1 MKIPTPEERAKA
13 LLRIEKQTSRE
24 VAKCFSDLVDR
35 VTAKVGAFPP
45 GVLPLFAEGLVDVR
59 SNPAFAHMLD
69 SELTRFAGE
78 LEEANERGVTRAWTL
93 SDHYGDIDTRGYL
106 KRTGAT
112 TLLSRYTL
120 GTKEAQTAH
129 RAEAVRAFLDRRDRK
144 GFTISGRVWRTA
156 EQAMQHIETSLSE
169 GLAEGRSAA
178 ELSRTIRQDLRE
190 PDRLFRRVRD
200 KNGNL
205 QLSKSARA
213 YHPGT
218 GVYRSSYKN
227 ALRLTRTE
235 INVSYAEADFER
247 WQRLDFVIGYEV
259 RLSNNH
265 TCNGHPFTDICDELA
280 GKYPKWF
287 KFTKWHPQCR
297 CVCLAIFDDD
307 PGAGE
312 VRDVPANFK
321 QWVTDNQPRL
331 DRSIKKGT
339 APYWVRD
346 NFSKQGKLTGAGRK
360 PATPRTAGGGSK
372 PPKPP
377 VATTTAPA
385 DPDEDRRRRTLER
398 AKARHEAR
406 TPEEVQE
413 IHKAWSERRAVY
425 HYGENVL
432 KTMGGISDI
441 DTSSLSKALRGGN
454 QQAVLLEGRKLV
466 AQGKQITGLKGI
478 PAPLQV
484 AREYSAEEAKQV
496 NDAVL
501 GKLKTFKGLPEE
513 TLLKK
518 LQFEA
523 EWVEKHKKYST
534 WKVAKD
540 AYEWHA
546 KRVEETIYWK
556 SKTSTLEALKAF
568 ETKSK
573 AYKTDL
579 KILSE
584 AIHSSNKTEAE
595 QAIARLEKKRS
606 NLLAKRA
613 KNVKTDFPPS
623 SYTQERKNNAVWD
636 KGNGQLADDTL
647 FNNASQAWTKASGSE
662 KNAIYGYTES
672 YCHINEPLQGRTYV
686 GRQTR
691 EAFENDV
698 NAITSYID
706 RVTLPRDMWF
716 QRGEDSFRAIESRLR
731 FAGET
736 VPDNLEGLV
745 GKVMQE
751 GGFMST
757 ASRKGS
763 GFQKPVIVNI
773 YAPKGTKATYVEP
786 FSRYGHGAKNNW
798 DGKERFSEFGNEQE
812 TLFQRGTKMRI
823 TKVEQ
828 SYGTIYID
836 CEVIGQET
844 KPLSYIKDKNIGY

>member
-35 VTAKVGAFPP
+35 VTEMVGSFPP
-45 GVLPLFAEGLVDVR
+45 GTMLHTPEGTVDIR
-59 SNPAFAHMLD
+59 SNPAFARLLD
-69 SELTRFAGE
+69 KELTKFSHE
-78 LEEANERGVTRAWTL
+78 LDEANERGVTRAWTL
-93 SDHYGDIDTRGYL
+93 SDYYGDIDIRGYL
-106 KRTGAT
+106 KRMGAT

-120 GTKEAQTAH
+120 GSKEAQTAH
-129 RAEAVRAFLDRRDRK
+129 RAEAMRAFLDRRDRK

-190 PDRLFRRVRD
+190 PDKLFRRVRD
-200 KNGNL
+200 KNGIL
-205 QLSKSARA
+205 QLSKSAKA
-213 YHPGT
+213 YHPGA

-247 WQRLDFVIGYEV
+247 WQRLDFVVGYEV

-406 TPEEVQE
+406 TPEEVQK

-425 HYGENVL
+425 HYGENML

-441 DTSSLSKALRGGN
+441 STKALETALRGGDPKK
-454 QQAVLLEGRKLV
+454 VLSEARALYKK
-466 AQGKQITGLKGI
+466 GKEITTLKGL
-478 PAPLQV
+478 PHPLQV
-484 AREYSAEEAKQV
+484 AKEFSAKDAKTV

-501 GKLKTFKGLPEE
+501 KQLQTFKGLPTEGM
-513 TLLKK
+513 LLDLKEYYVFWIQKPKYGK
-518 LQFEA
+518 LEAVARNAFEWHYKRLEA
-523 EWVEKHKKYST
+523 EAYWTPKKKILEELSSINISSNTY
-534 WKVAKD
+534 KKQLMALKD
-540 AYEWHA
+540 AITSQD
-546 KRVEETIYWK
+546 RETAESLIEQLE
-556 SKTSTLEALKAF
+556 KTSSEKIVENYSKIKPNFGA
-568 ETKSK
+568 ESYTKERK
-573 AYKTDL
+573 DN
-579 KILSE
+579 
-584 AIHSSNKTEAE
+584 AIWCQSADESMNHLFQQSTRIFNTTTEAE
-595 QAIARLEKKRS
+595 QEAMFA
-606 NLLAKRA
+606 
-613 KNVKTDFPPS
+613 
-623 SYTQERKNNAVWD
+623 YT
-636 KGNGQLADDTL
+636 KG
-647 FNNASQAWTKASGSE
+647 SG
-662 KNAIYGYTES
+662 
-672 YCHINEPLQGRTYV
+672 HINRPLSGYDRSWNNFKGIGKV
-686 GRQTR
+686 PLDN
-691 EAFENDV
+691 EDV
-698 NAITSYID
+698 NTPRQIKDLTNLIQRSPMLDDIWVERGVDSDGLKGFLGVDSLSESSLKSMIGKTVEEPAFTSC
-706 RVTLPRDMWF
+706 
-716 QRGEDSFRAIESRLR
+716 GA
-731 FAGET
+731 A
-736 VPDNLEGLV
+736 
-745 GKVMQE
+745 
-751 GGFMST
+751 
-757 ASRKGS
+757 KGS
-763 GFQKPVIVNI
+763 GFNGNVLNI
-773 YAPKGTKATYVEP
+773 YCPKGTRMYYFDGRSAYATE
-786 FSRYGHGAKNNW
+786 
-798 DGKERFSEFGNEQE
+798 NEI
-812 TLFQRGTKMRI
+812 LIQRGTKFRI
-823 TKVEQ
+823 TKVETD
-828 SYGTIYID
+828 GGKFFID
-836 CEVIGQET
+836 LEVVGQ
-844 KPLSYIKDKNIGY
+844 I

>member
-13 LLRIEKQTSRE
+13 LLRVEKQTSRE

-59 SNPAFAHMLD
+59 SNPAFARMLD
-69 SELTRFAGE
+69 NELTRFAGE

-112 TLLSRYTL
+112 ALLSRYTI

-129 RAEAVRAFLDRRDRK
+129 RAEAVRTFLDRRDRK

-205 QLSKSARA
+205 QLSKPARA
-213 YHPGT
+213 YHPGQ

-312 VRDVPANFK
+312 VRDVPDNFK

-331 DRSIKKGT
+331 DRSIRKGT

-360 PATPRTAGGGSK
+360 PPKPGTSGGGRK

-377 VATTTAPA
+377 HDTPPPAPDGDHIEEGRRRFEA
-385 DPDEDRRRRTLER
+385 YDPDQWERRHFYEDTGGYVVRDWRRVESGKASNNER
-398 AKARHEAR
+398 KKLIKETRMSDTFAKSGHWVEMVNEVSGVS
-406 TPEEVQE
+406 TPDVTIDGITADLKSTKSWGNIGKYANDA
-413 IHKAWSERRAVY
+413 IHKKKAQM
-425 HYGENVL
+425 VL
-432 KTMGGISDI
+432 FEFETF
-441 DTSSLSKALRGGN
+441 SSRHIGKIKEL
-454 QQAVLLEGRKLV
+454 QA
-466 AQGKQITGLKGI
+466 KGI
-478 PAPLQV
+478 HGM
-484 AREYSAEEAKQV
+484 Y
-496 NDAVL
+496 
-501 GKLKTFKGLPEE
+501 
-513 TLLKK
+513 
-518 LQFEA
+518 
-523 EWVEKHKKYST
+523 
-534 WKVAKD
+534 
-540 AYEWHA
+540 
-546 KRVEETIYWK
+546 
-556 SKTSTLEALKAF
+556 
-568 ETKSK
+568 
-573 AYKTDL
+573 
-579 KILSE
+579 
-584 AIHSSNKTEAE
+584 
-595 QAIARLEKKRS
+595 
-606 NLLAKRA
+606 
-613 KNVKTDFPPS
+613 
-623 SYTQERKNNAVWD
+623 
-636 KGNGQLADDTL
+636 
-647 FNNASQAWTKASGSE
+647 
-662 KNAIYGYTES
+662 
-672 YCHINEPLQGRTYV
+672 
-686 GRQTR
+686 
-691 EAFENDV
+691 
-698 NAITSYID
+698 YI
-706 RVTLPRDMWF
+706 
-716 QRGEDSFRAIESRLR
+716 RGVDEIISF
-731 FAGET
+731 
-736 VPDNLEGLV
+736 
-745 GKVMQE
+745 
-751 GGFMST
+751 
-757 ASRKGS
+757 
-763 GFQKPVIVNI
+763 
-773 YAPKGTKATYVEP
+773 
-786 FSRYGHGAKNNW
+786 
-798 DGKERFSEFGNEQE
+798 
-812 TLFQRGTKMRI
+812 
-823 TKVEQ
+823 
-828 SYGTIYID
+828 
-836 CEVIGQET
+836 
-844 KPLSYIKDKNIGY
+844 

>member
-13 LLRIEKQTSRE
+13 LLHIERQTSRE

-35 VTAKVGAFPP
+35 VISRLGAFPEGSPLTP
-45 GVLPLFAEGLVDVR
+45 GE
-59 SNPAFAHMLD
+59 NPAFARMLD
-69 SELTRFAGE
+69 NELTRFSCE

-93 SDHYGDIDTRGYL
+93 SDHYGNIDMRGYL

-112 TLLSRYTL
+112 ALLSRYTL

-144 GFTISGRVWRTA
+144 GFTISGRVWRMA

-205 QLSKSARA
+205 QLSRSARA

-312 VRDVPANFK
+312 VRDVPPNFK

-346 NFSKQGKLTGAGRK
+346 NFSKEGKLTGAGRK
-360 PATPRTAGGGSK
+360 PATPRTSGGGSK

-377 VATTTAPA
+377 VTTTTAPA

-413 IHKAWSERRAVY
+413 IKANWDDWKKWRQTLQRIWTINDKSVSEQAQKQGRGKIGSQRRKPVPPILF
-425 HYGENVL
+425 NKVRRL
-432 KTMGGISDI
+432 KRPLSEERIIKMISGGDLTGGSC
-441 DTSSLSKALRGGN
+441 SSVAFAYAGCMDGLKVKDFRGGESLKFFSHGYN
-454 QQAVLLEGRKLV
+454 IRRIAETTKNAV
-466 AQGKQITGLKGI
+466 I
-478 PAPLQV
+478 
-484 AREYSAEEAKQV
+484 
-496 NDAVL
+496 
-501 GKLKTFKGLPEE
+501 E
-513 TLLKK
+513 TS
-518 LQFEA
+518 FNGFTA
-523 EWVEKHKKYST
+523 
-534 WKVAKD
+534 AN
-540 AYEWHA
+540 A
-546 KRVEETIYWK
+546 
-556 SKTSTLEALKAF
+556 AL
-568 ETKSK
+568 
-573 AYKTDL
+573 
-579 KILSE
+579 
-584 AIHSSNKTEAE
+584 
-595 QAIARLEKKRS
+595 
-606 NLLAKRA
+606 
-613 KNVKTDFPPS
+613 KNVKEGKRYYFTAG
-623 SYTQERKNNAVWD
+623 EHAAIVRKNNGVLEFLELQDPDPNGNKFIKLDREKLKGRFAVKQSRVRFRMKLEQSSFLID
-636 KGNGQLADDTL
+636 IDDL
-647 FNNASQAWTKASGSE
+647 KGSE
-662 KNAIYGYTES
+662 GFRKLLGYINTEHK
-672 YCHINEPLQGRTYV
+672 YQLK
-686 GRQTR
+686 
-691 EAFENDV
+691 
-698 NAITSYID
+698 
-706 RVTLPRDMWF
+706 
-716 QRGEDSFRAIESRLR
+716 SR
-731 FAGET
+731 F
-736 VPDNLEGLV
+736 
-745 GKVMQE
+745 
-751 GGFMST
+751 
-757 ASRKGS
+757 GS
-763 GFQKPVIVNI
+763 
-773 YAPKGTKATYVEP
+773 
-786 FSRYGHGAKNNW
+786 
-798 DGKERFSEFGNEQE
+798 
-812 TLFQRGTKMRI
+812 
-823 TKVEQ
+823 
-828 SYGTIYID
+828 
-836 CEVIGQET
+836 
-844 KPLSYIKDKNIGY
+844 IK

>member
-13 LLRIEKQTSRE
+13 LLRIERQTSRE

-45 GVLPLFAEGLVDVR
+45 GVLPLTPEGLVDVR
-59 SNPAFAHMLD
+59 SNPAFARMLD
-69 SELTRFAGE
+69 TELTRFAGE

-93 SDHYGDIDTRGYL
+93 SDYYGDIDTKCYL
-106 KRTGAT
+106 RRTGTT

-213 YHPGT
+213 YHPGQ

-265 TCNGHPFTDICDELA
+265 TCNGHPFTDICDELT

-360 PATPRTAGGGSK
+360 PATPRTAGSGSK

-377 VATTTAPA
+377 HGTPPPAPDGDHIEEGRRRFEAYDPDQWERRHFYEDTGGYVVRDWRRVRHGAINKQETQKFQKETRMCDTFARNGHWVEMLEEVAMVPSPDVMINDVPA
-385 DPDEDRRRRTLER
+385 D
-398 AKARHEAR
+398 
-406 TPEEVQE
+406 
-413 IHKAWSERRAVY
+413 
-425 HYGENVL
+425 L
-432 KTMGGISDI
+432 KSIS
-441 DTSSLSKALRGGN
+441 S
-454 QQAVLLEGRKLV
+454 
-466 AQGKQITGLKGI
+466 
-478 PAPLQV
+478 
-484 AREYSAEEAKQV
+484 YKQV
-496 NDAVL
+496 V
-501 GKLKTFKGLPEE
+501 K
-513 TLLKK
+513 
-518 LQFEA
+518 
-523 EWVEKHKKYST
+523 
-534 WKVAKD
+534 
-540 AYEWHA
+540 HA
-546 KRVEETIYWK
+546 KHATRDQKAKIVLFEFH
-556 SKTSTLEALKAF
+556 SRSLELEMELDKVR
-568 ETKSK
+568 
-573 AYKTDL
+573 
-579 KILSE
+579 
-584 AIHSSNKTEAE
+584 
-595 QAIARLEKKRS
+595 RLGIRGYYYYS
-606 NLLAKRA
+606 
-613 KNVKTDFPPS
+613 
-623 SYTQERKNNAVWD
+623 
-636 KGNGQLADDTL
+636 DD
-647 FNNASQAWTKASGSE
+647 
-662 KNAIYGYTES
+662 
-672 YCHINEPLQGRTYV
+672 
-686 GRQTR
+686 
-691 EAFENDV
+691 
-698 NAITSYID
+698 
-706 RVTLPRDMWF
+706 
-716 QRGEDSFRAIESRLR
+716 
-731 FAGET
+731 
-736 VPDNLEGLV
+736 
-745 GKVMQE
+745 GKV
-751 GGFMST
+751 
-757 ASRKGS
+757 
-763 GFQKPVIVNI
+763 
-773 YAPKGTKATYVEP
+773 
-786 FSRYGHGAKNNW
+786 H
-798 DGKERFSEFGNEQE
+798 
-812 TLFQRGTKMRI
+812 TL
-823 TKVEQ
+823 
-828 SYGTIYID
+828 
-836 CEVIGQET
+836 
-844 KPLSYIKDKNIGY
+844 